1 MKIHAEEMSES
12 ETAFMLEQG
21 RIGINKT
28 GHQLGIENI
37 LGTEYLPGRYTDLTW
52 LKHKHS
58 LHCAPNHESL
68 DFFRGFHLS
77 ELGMDIL
84 NTLQVK
90 SSEKV

>member
-37 LGTEYLPGRYTDLTW
+37 LGTEYLPGRYTNLT
-52 LKHKHS
+52 
-58 LHCAPNHESL
+58 
-68 DFFRGFHLS
+68 
-77 ELGMDIL
+77 
-84 NTLQVK
+84 
-90 SSEKV
+90 